1 MNKLLIEHFRK
12 INMMSQLTKPH
23 PQPLSDGEGGKKRP
37 NAPLYIGEGLG
48 VRFCENKS
56 ITIICIILFYCL
68 SPLSVSSQ
76 TIPTKTKPN
85 IIFILTD
92 DMGYEDL
99 GCYGNPYNET
109 PHIDSL
115 AKRGLRF
122 TQAYS
127 ASPVCSPSRASLL
140 TGKNPARL
148 RLTNF
153 MGGERKD
160 TTSNVNPP
168 PNWVRSLPNSEVT
181 IAEKL
186 KEKGY
191 ATGMIGKWHVG
202 GSPWEQGFDFA
213 RLIGKND
220 LDYYNYG
227 IYEDSNKKMFKDDGK
242 TYLTDKLTDYALEFI
257 NKEGNKNPFFLY
269 LAYSAPHVL
278 TVPRADKLS
287 KYFWKYEKFGG
298 KYNPN
303 YAAMIESVDDGVGA
317 IMKSLKEKGLL
328 ENTIVIFTSDNGGLA
343 IPELGPQPTMI
354 QNLKK
359 WKGFVYEGG
368 IRIPMIINWQ
378 GKITNSRVVDN
389 QVVNTDYYNTFLE
402 IIGEKSIETLDSKS
416 FLSVL
421 NNTSTYTER
430 SEIVWHYPHFS
441 NQTSRPAGAIRQGDW
456 KLTKSYET
464 QKCELY
470 NIKNDEAETKDLSKK
485 NKAKTKE
492 LNELLMKKLSEMNA
506 QMPVL
511 KVKK

>member
-1 MNKLLIEHFRK
+1 MYKSLIISCLYFLL
-12 INMMSQLTKPH
+12 
-23 PQPLSDGEGGKKRP
+23 
-37 NAPLYIGEGLG
+37 A
-48 VRFCENKS
+48 
-56 ITIICIILFYCL
+56 

-76 TIPTKTKPN
+76 TTSNKPN

-92 DMGYEDL
+92 DMGYQDL

-127 ASPVCSPSRASLL
+127 SSPVCSPSRAGLM

-148 RLTNF
+148 HLTNF
-153 MGGERKD
+153 LGGERKD
-160 TTSNVNPP
+160 SLSNVNPP
-168 PNWVRSLPNSEVT
+168 PDWTRGLLGSEIT

-191 ATGMIGKWHVG
+191 ATGMIGKWHLG
-202 GSPWEQGFDFA
+202 GGKGETPWEQGFDFS
-213 RLIGKND
+213 RMIGENG

-227 IYEDSNKKMFKDDGK
+227 IFEDSYKKVFKDKGQ

-257 NKEGNKNPFFLY
+257 NNEGNKNPFFLY

-278 TVPRADKLS
+278 TVPRADKLA

-317 IMKSLKEKGLL
+317 IMKSLREKGLL
-328 ENTIVIFTSDNGGLA
+328 ENTIVIFTSDNGGVA
-343 IPELGPQPTMI
+343 IPELGPNPTSI
-354 QNLKK
+354 PNLKK

-368 IRIPMIINWQ
+368 IRVPLIINWKD
-378 GKITNSRVVDN
+378 KIMNSKVIDN
-389 QVVNTDYYNTFLE
+389 QVVNTDFYNTFLE
-402 IIGEKSIETLDSKS
+402 ITGEKSIENLDSKS

-421 NNTSTYTER
+421 NNPIRNNER

-456 KLTKSYET
+456 KLTRSYET
-464 QKCELY
+464 DKVELY
-470 NIKNDEAETKDLSKK
+470 NLKNDEAETTDLSKK

-492 LNELLMKKLSEMNA
+492 LNDLLIKKLSEMNA

-511 KVKK
+511 KVK